1 MASEGFPQTTPL
13 DDPIVEVLRRTR
25 RPMIIADIRT
35 DPRFRSWPGMELV
48 RGWMGMPLFAGKE
61 MIGVLS
67 LAHLK
72 PGAFTHSDAEV
83 AELFTRQVADV
94 LDKARQYEET
104 HRRSEELE
112 LLSKF
117 SLAIRH
123 AESQENVLTALMEQT
138 TRVFGANQGTF
149 LLLDKDASTLM
160 VSFSQDK
167 SLVGEW
173 HIHGKDLLWQV
184 LRNDRPQFYSSL
196 EKVLRENPHSF
207 YQILFRGM
215 QSAALVPLHTAEG
228 TFGLLVFTFNEP
240 RNFSGEDQRLFGAIA
255 EIAATALRRAAIL
268 EALETQVVTRT
279 RHLSTFYEISAVT
292 SEPADL
298 EVLLPRVLR
307 ITLDAMNSHIG
318 AIYLLDE
325 AQNRLHLT
333 AQYNLP
339 EEELPRFENLSLQ
352 TPFWRNLLL
361 SGEPVVIPDLS
372 NELRVP
378 EGFRLPGNQAF
389 LGAPV
394 RAKGKPLG
402 LLSMFG
408 ETILNYTIEDITL
421 FTTIADQV
429 GSVVERARLYKQ
441 AERAAVAEERQRLA
455 RDLHDSVTQLIYS
468 LVLYA
473 GAGNKVLKQNNLELV
488 DEYLARIHQT
498 SLQALK
504 EMRLLVYELRPSVFR
519 EEGLIGALHHRLKAV
534 EERTGIK
541 AELIADRDIEIDEA
555 TEQTLYRIAEEALNN
570 TLKHAKAS
578 HVQIRLSAHENRV
591 QLSICDDGCG
601 FNLDEGKKRGG
612 LGLIGIDERARN
624 LGGDLQITTAPG
636 QGTIITVN
644 LEVVE

>member
-1 MASEGFPQTTPL
+1 
-13 DDPIVEVLRRTR
+13 
-25 RPMIIADIRT
+25 
-35 DPRFRSWPGMELV
+35 
-48 RGWMGMPLFAGKE
+48 
-61 MIGVLS
+61 
-67 LAHLK
+67 
-72 PGAFTHSDAEV
+72 
-83 AELFTRQVADV
+83 
-94 LDKARQYEET
+94 
-104 HRRSEELE
+104 
-112 LLSKF
+112 
-117 SLAIRH
+117 
-123 AESQENVLTALMEQT
+123 
-138 TRVFGANQGTF
+138 
-149 LLLDKDASTLM
+149 
-160 VSFSQDK
+160 
-167 SLVGEW
+167 
-173 HIHGKDLLWQV
+173 
-184 LRNDRPQFYSSL
+184 
-196 EKVLRENPHSF
+196 
-207 YQILFRGM
+207 
-215 QSAALVPLHTAEG
+215 
-228 TFGLLVFTFNEP
+228 
-240 RNFSGEDQRLFGAIA
+240 
-255 EIAATALRRAAIL
+255 
-268 EALETQVVTRT
+268 
-279 RHLSTFYEISAVT
+279 
-292 SEPADL
+292 
-298 EVLLPRVLR
+298 
-307 ITLDAMNSHIG
+307 
-318 AIYLLDE
+318 
-325 AQNRLHLT
+325 
-333 AQYNLP
+333 
-339 EEELPRFENLSLQ
+339 
-352 TPFWRNLLL
+352 
-361 SGEPVVIPDLS
+361 
-372 NELRVP
+372 
-378 EGFRLPGNQAF
+378 
-389 LGAPV
+389 
-394 RAKGKPLG
+394 
-402 LLSMFG
+402 MFG